1 MKSYKHFVKGLKRK
15 PHVRITQSHR
25 HVGKTTK
32 QRLYAKRKVRIIRR
46 PRSLHARI
54 KRF

>member
-1 MKSYKHFVKGLKRK
+1 MKSYKQFVKGLKRK
-15 PHVRITQSHR
+15 PHTRITQRYS

-32 QRLYAKRKVRIIRR
+32 QRLYAKRKVRIMRR
-46 PRSLHARI
+46 PKSLHARI